1 MAASKSNAER
11 EFVDHVS
18 RWIPKFQDVF
28 DEETFY
34 IFVIVLVILSLT
46 FAIIMSRFF
55 TIRDAGHIDWY
66 TKPNLFFEW
75 LKFSVHCLNFSYCM
89 FLGHI
94 YYHTLL
100 KCYVAS
106 SVLDMSKHWKRSW
119 LCFWWFLLLHSVV
132 ISNKS
137 WMHSLKFLTF

>member
-34 IFVIVLVILSLT
+34 IFVIVLVILCLT

-55 TIRDAGHIDWY
+55 TIRDAGHID
-66 TKPNLFFEW
+66 
-75 LKFSVHCLNFSYCM
+75 
-89 FLGHI
+89 
-94 YYHTLL
+94 
-100 KCYVAS
+100 
-106 SVLDMSKHWKRSW
+106 
-119 LCFWWFLLLHSVV
+119 
-132 ISNKS
+132 
-137 WMHSLKFLTF
+137 